1 MRASKNE
8 KRIQRTATLF
18 CVVLFVVFS
27 YTFLAVYQAPLLEIF
42 YDRVANG
49 KLQYNAHIVAGIIT
63 ALLTLLTLWLNRM
76 AGFKREWTAVAYLP
90 SCIILAFITDID
102 RTLYTGGFSYL
113 AWSIIF
119 AVAILFYLFM
129 AFILHRVLFAQI
141 KNLDMEGSRIMWR
154 NMLLLTLLFFL
165 TGTLSS
171 AEEDIKNEAMAYK
184 YYKRGNID
192 KALKVGRNAASA
204 SRELTSSR
212 AYYLALKGELG
223 ERLFAYPQYY
233 GSEALL
239 PSFTQTTPLS
249 PDTVY
254 SQFDIE
260 RRATDTTLEFLT
272 RAASADSVSRNV
284 ADYYLSALLLEKRLD
299 EFMGTLPRYYNVE
312 EADALPKNYK
322 EAILL
327 YNDIAAD
334 STIVVTDE
342 ELVKRYTEMRA
353 VESEYPDILVRSNI
367 VHSRYGK
374 SYWYYYNYGH

>member
-63 ALLTLLTLWLNRM
+63 ALLTLLALWLNRM

-260 RRATDTTLEFLT
+260 RRATDTTIEFLA

-284 ADYYLSALLLEKRLD
+284 ADYYMSALLLEKRLD
-299 EFMGTLPRYYNVE
+299 EFMVTLPRYYNVE
-312 EADALPKNYK
+312 EPNALPKNYK

-327 YNDIAAD
+327 YNDIATD

>member
-49 KLQYNAHIVAGIIT
+49 RLQYNAHIVAGIIT

-141 KNLDMEGSRIMWR
+141 KNPDMEGSRIMWR

-171 AEEDIKNEAMAYK
+171 AEEDIKYEAIAYK

-212 AYYLALKGELG
+212 AHYLALKGELG

-284 ADYYLSALLLEKRLD
+284 ADYYLSALLLEKCLD
-299 EFMGTLPRYYNVE
+299 EFMVTLPRYYNVE
-312 EADALPKNYK
+312 EPNALPKNYK

-353 VESEYPDILVRSNI
+353 IESEYPDILVRSNI

>member
-63 ALLTLLTLWLNRM
+63 ALLTLLALWLNRM

-113 AWSIIF
+113 AWGIIF

-212 AYYLALKGELG
+212 AYYLALNGELG

-299 EFMGTLPRYYNVE
+299 EFMVTLPRYYNVE
-312 EADALPKNYK
+312 KPNALPKNYK

-353 VESEYPDILVRSNI
+353 IESEYPDILVRSNI

>member
-8 KRIQRTATLF
+8 KRIQRIAALL
-18 CVVLFVVFS
+18 CAVLFVVFS

-42 YDRVANG
+42 YDKVANG
-49 KLQYNAHIVAGIIT
+49 KLQYNAYIVAGIIS
-63 ALLTLLTLWLNRM
+63 ALLTLLALWLNSM
-76 AGFKREWTAVAYLP
+76 AGFKREWTAVSYLP

-299 EFMGTLPRYYNVE
+299 EFMVTLPRYYNVE
-312 EADALPKNYK
+312 EPNALPKNYK

>member
-42 YDRVANG
+42 YDKVANG

-63 ALLTLLTLWLNRM
+63 ALLTLLALWLNRM

-113 AWSIIF
+113 AWGIIF
-119 AVAILFYLFM
+119 AVAILLYLFM

-212 AYYLALKGELG
+212 AYYLALNGELG

-239 PSFTQTTPLS
+239 SSFTQTTPLS

-260 RRATDTTLEFLT
+260 RRATDTTIEFLA

-284 ADYYLSALLLEKRLD
+284 ADYYL
-299 EFMGTLPRYYNVE
+299 P
-312 EADALPKNYK
+312 
-322 EAILL
+322 AICCSNL
-327 YNDIAAD
+327 YA
-334 STIVVTDE
+334 
-342 ELVKRYTEMRA
+342 
-353 VESEYPDILVRSNI
+353 
-367 VHSRYGK
+367 SR
-374 SYWYYYNYGH
+374 

>member
-212 AYYLALKGELG
+212 AYYLALNGELG

-260 RRATDTTLEFLT
+260 RRATDTTIEFLA